1 MLTSVYYYGYY
12 KPYILNNRPKIGEGK
27 RQTVSDKSDDSS
39 TRETFVLN
47 NALKKEVVQYASNLS
62 GTVNYLRETSRDLLQ
77 DIFNFQRTSEE
88 KGLESAKKELSD
100 DLEDFVDAYNK
111 NLKFTQAD
119 STSKQLKFFVND
131 LTYDVSISTT
141 ALSKYGIS
149 IDDSDTMSFDSEI
162 FDKLK
167 NKSLSEANKG
177 NHALFKNI
185 YDSTGELLTMPLS
198 EHLKFKNLGYY
209 YNYKLGTIEK
219 DSFKLIQS
227 GMIIDRVV

>member
-12 KPYILNNRPKIGEGK
+12 KPYILNNRPKIGEGR
-27 RQTVSDKSDDSS
+27 RQTVSDKPNDPSL
-39 TRETFVLN
+39 RETFVLN

-77 DIFNFQRTSEE
+77 DIFNFQRATEE
-88 KGLESAKKELSD
+88 NGIQSAKRELSD
-100 DLEDFVDAYNK
+100 DLADFVDAYNK
-111 NLKFTQAD
+111 NLRFTQED

-141 ALSKYGIS
+141 SLSKYGIS
-149 IDDSDTMSFDSEI
+149 VDENDVMSFDSDF

-167 NKSLSEANKG
+167 SKNVLEANKG
-177 NHALFKNI
+177 NHALLKNI
-185 YDSTGELLTMPLS
+185 YDSTGEFLTMPLS